1 MPSIGPRVT
10 SVMMLPSL
18 ISGSCVPWIFRK
30 VSKKERQLESLNLES
45 AELMRIAV
53 IAVILLVGLG
63 LLKLTLKLAT
73 RVLMLGCLGIVIVL
87 AVMLALGIMS

>member
-1 MPSIGPRVT
+1 M
-10 SVMMLPSL
+10 
-18 ISGSCVPWIFRK
+18 
-30 VSKKERQLESLNLES
+30 ESLNLES

>member
-1 MPSIGPRVT
+1 M
-10 SVMMLPSL
+10 
-18 ISGSCVPWIFRK
+18 PWIFRK
-30 VSKKERQLESLNLES
+30 ESKKERQLESLNLES